1 MSTLILRKFSKGR
14 RGGPKEG
21 VLILK
26 KYSKR
31 LRGMNPYRR
40 PYLENFQRA
49 KKIDLCQHLYFK
61 FFLRSEKKSKESEP
75 ILRK

>member
-14 RGGPKEG
+14 RGGPKKG

-49 KKIDLCQHLYFK
+49 KKIDLC
-61 FFLRSEKKSKESEP
+61 
-75 ILRK
+75 